1 MRARVV
7 LPAALTVLLLPGTRS
22 APAADPGPTTV
33 LLVYTKPDHPWASHM
48 YELECRLLARCLEQ
62 TPGVRVA
69 VAQDWPAD
77 DKQFDGVK
85 AIVYYSRPAGDIV
98 LAPGRRE
105 RFQKL
110 MEDGV

>member
-1 MRARVV
+1 MRTRTV
-7 LPAALTVLLLPGTRS
+7 LPVALAVLLAALASR
-22 APAADPGPTTV
+22 APAAEPPRATI

-77 DKQFDGVK
+77 ETQLGAVQS
-85 AIVYYSRPAGDIV
+85 IVYYSPRPATSSSPPNAASGSS
-98 LAPGRRE
+98 G
-105 RFQKL
+105 
-110 MEDGV
+110 